1 MDTSS
6 FPCVLGSGA
15 CGRSVKPTARA
26 YARRDV
32 LPLRLMRP
40 IHADRLVL
48 HFAETELLVRT
59 AVELVAAT
67 DPRPDDPFR
76 GLYVS
81 DELAL
86 SLARDGAGVDL
97 DSRLND
103 AVGLLRLGP
112 LDARVLALCLA
123 SELDPRYGRLLGYL
137 HDDVA
142 RRYASPRLVARLL
155 AGEHANER
163 ETLAC
168 FDQAA
173 QLRRT
178 GAISLLDGDGQ
189 VPLAERPIKVAD
201 RLVSFVLGVRLD
213 VEPGRARPRV
223 VPVPAVDVGRPE
235 VVAELRSV
243 LATES
248 RLPVAVVGSDA
259 PEVLAAT
266 LGTPLLVAN
275 VHASTDA
282 EAIAG
287 LRLAA
292 TLGSSCVCF
301 EGVDDLAGADRP
313 PVIAALLGLDQR
325 VLICVPARGS
335 LVTLDGL
342 GAIPVDVPPPSFDE
356 RCALWRAHSGAD
368 DVRDVAAKFRLGATQ
383 IAKAAELARL
393 SAGGRAQPIPSL
405 ADLERG
411 ARQAS
416 SRRLD
421 GLATRIEPRHSFDDL
436 VLPKRQLGW
445 LKSISAYL
453 RHRDLVLSGWGYEAV
468 AGTGQ
473 GLKALFFGDSG
484 TGKTMAGRVLA
495 NELGLEMYAIDLAAV
510 VSKYIGETE
519 KNLERIFE
527 AADGSN
533 AILFFDEA
541 DALFGKRS
549 DVGDAHDRYANIEV
563 SYLLQ
568 KIEAYPGAVILATNF
583 RNNMDDAFLRRLD
596 FAIEFPFPEAEH
608 RCAIWRGMLPAAA
621 PIADDLDLELLAEQ
635 FKLSGGSIRNCSIAA
650 AFLAADDG
658 ALIEM
663 RHLRQAVSFEYAKLG
678 RLSPSTERSANGTR

>member
-1 MDTSS
+1 
-6 FPCVLGSGA
+6 VH
-15 CGRSVKPTARA
+15 A
-26 YARRDV
+26 YARSNVRSPSSISPTFVDR
-32 LPLRLMRP
+32 PRLR
-40 IHADRLVL
+40 
-48 HFAETELLVRT
+48 FAETEQLVRA

-86 SLARDGAGVDL
+86 SLARDTAGGDL
-97 DSRLND
+97 DSRLET
-103 AVGLLRLGP
+103 AVERLALGP

-123 SELDPRYGRLLGYL
+123 ADLDPRYGRLFGYL
-137 HDDVA
+137 HDDVS
-142 RRYASPRLVARLL
+142 RRFPSPRLVARLL
-155 AGEHANER
+155 AGETCNEHVVLSR
-163 ETLAC
+163 LDLDAP
-168 FDQAA
+168 
-173 QLRRT
+173 LRRS
-178 GAISLLDGDGQ
+178 GAVTLLDGDGQ
-189 VPLAERPIKVAD
+189 VPLAERPLKVAD
-201 RLVSFVLGVRLD
+201 RLVSFVLGVKLD
-213 VEPGRARPRV
+213 TDRVTDRARV
-223 VPVPAVDVGRPE
+223 VALPPTDVGRPAT
-235 VVAELRSV
+235 VAELRGV
-243 LATES
+243 WATDS
-248 RLPVAVVGSDA
+248 RLPVAVVGCDA
-259 PEVLAAT
+259 AEVLAAA
-266 LGTPLLVAN
+266 LGSSLILAN
-275 VHASTDA
+275 VRLAA
-282 EAIAG
+282 EAATIAD
-287 LRLAA
+287 LTLAA
-292 TLGSSCVCF
+292 TLDGSRVCF
-301 EGVDDLAGADRP
+301 EGAEELAGADRP
-313 PVIAALLGLDQR
+313 GVIAALLGRDER
-325 VLICVPARGS
+325 VLICAAARDA
-335 LVTLDGL
+335 LIALDGL
-342 GAIPVDVPPPSFDE
+342 GAIPVEVPGPSFDE
-356 RCALWRAHSGAD
+356 RRMLWRAHSGAE
-368 DVRDVAAKFRLGATQ
+368 DVGDVAAKFRLGAGQ
-383 IAKAAELARL
+383 ISHAAELARL
-393 SAGGRAQPIPSL
+393 SATGRARRVPAL

-421 GLATRIEPRHSFDDL
+421 GLAVRVEPTHGFDDL
-436 VLPKRQLGW
+436 VLPERQLNW

-468 AGTGQ
+468 AGSGQ

-495 NELGLEMYAIDLAAV
+495 NELGLEMYRIDLAAV

-519 KNLERIFE
+519 KNLGRIFE

-563 SYLLQ
+563 AYLLQ
-568 KIEAYPGAVILATNF
+568 KIEGYPGAVILATNF

-608 RCAIWRGMLPAAA
+608 RAAIWRRMLPSAA
-621 PIADDLDLELLAEQ
+621 PVADDLDFDLLANQ

-658 ALIEM
+658 GRIEM

-678 RLSPSTERSANGTR
+678 RLSPGADRSARPTDL